1 MPEES
6 MEGAVTE
13 AARLLGPR
21 AEPDAD
27 FVQAL
32 GQSIQRAAYQRFGRP
47 RPAFDLMVIE
57 LRKLVRLLRRTLVP
71 VCPRPAFVRALE
83 HDLEETAY
91 DLLVVRQERVW
102 WILLGGVLGTALS
115 LLGLLAALLLR
126 RRNGRLQTKK
136 PLSAG

>member
-21 AEPDAD
+21 AEPDDD
-27 FVQAL
+27 FVRSL
-32 GQSIQRAAYQRFGRP
+32 GQSIQRAAVQRFGRP
-47 RPAFDLMVIE
+47 RPSFDLMVIE

-71 VCPRPAFVRALE
+71 VRPRSAFVRSLE
-83 HDLEETAY
+83 QDLQETAY

-102 WILLGGVLGTALS
+102 WLLLGGVLGTVLS
-115 LLGLLAALLLR
+115 LLGVLAALLLR
-126 RRNGRLQTKK
+126 RRNGRLETKK
-136 PLSAG
+136 PLRAG